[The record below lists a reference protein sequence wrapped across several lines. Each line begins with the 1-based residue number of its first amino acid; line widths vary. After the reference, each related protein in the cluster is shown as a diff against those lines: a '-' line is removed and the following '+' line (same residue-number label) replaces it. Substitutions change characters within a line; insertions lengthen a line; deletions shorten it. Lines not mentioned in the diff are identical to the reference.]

1 METIINLGILLMLIL
16 ILVTVVFGLT
26 ACMIVAS
33 RNERMIE
40 EIESREIENRKRK
53 QQ

>member
-26 ACMIVAS
+26 ACMIVAG

-40 EIESREIENRKRK
+40 EIESREIENGKRK